1 VAPADAAMVS
11 SKTEILGGDR
21 VVLDERDTQ
30 RLCEFVER
38 SGPQQLEAIAVFSDQ
53 GERRLLVSCPTRARA
68 RACAGTVR
76 VGVGRAVRFAVESG
90 RRARIRVYP
99 RRAAHR
105 YQVRVSLRSGRTLRV
120 ALDAVERP

>member
-1 VAPADAAMVS
+1 MVECE
-11 SKTEILGGDR
+11 TEILAGDR
-21 VVLDERDTQ
+21 VMLDERDTQ

-38 SGPQQLEAIAVFSDQ
+38 SGPQQLEAIAVVSDQ
-53 GERRLLVSCPTRARA
+53 GKRRLLVSCPTRARA

-76 VGVGRAVRFAVESG
+76 VGVGRAVRFAVSPG
-90 RRARIRVYP
+90 QRARIRVYP
-99 RRAAHR
+99 RRGTHR